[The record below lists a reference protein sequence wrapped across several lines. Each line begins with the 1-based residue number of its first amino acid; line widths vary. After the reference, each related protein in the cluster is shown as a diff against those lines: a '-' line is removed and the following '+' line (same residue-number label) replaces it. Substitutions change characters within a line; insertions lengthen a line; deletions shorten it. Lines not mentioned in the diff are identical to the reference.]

1 MIDSSKVFEIL
12 EREGFDEVDEIEYKD
27 DIKVF
32 NFFYIF
38 DEAEI
43 EAAKDYANENYD
55 EGEGE
60 DNWYN
65 EFFLPYLTD
74 IAGDNIKDIVD
85 EICEENDLT
94 GEFVLYEIDRDN
106 YEQCEV
112 TLILGAGSKEIDVD
126 RVLNDL
132 EL

>member
-12 EREGFDEVDEIEYKD
+12 EKEGFEEVDEIGYKD

-32 NFFYIF
+32 NFFYTF

-85 EICEENDLT
+85 EICEENGLT

-112 TLILGAGSKEIDVD
+112 TLILGEGSKEIDVD